1 MNISDEERRAF
12 TEHDLRVFS
21 IADPDP
27 NADPAAERLA
37 WAHLGEELGRV
48 LCDRYEH
55 GPSAHAESFVPP
67 HHCPV
72 RNAVVL
78 RARTR
83 DIRERVLGHR
93 AAVGRALRV
102 LESSCRG
109 DGWHR
114 RTEALIALSLAAG
127 QARCLG
133 NRLTS
138 LPTLVAS
145 RPGAL
150 AEALG
155 TALADSARA
164 LDAVQQRLRESAEP
178 GRTIPAAAP
187 LAAARSAARLA
198 TCLEEEVR
206 AEPIDASGTDLSHV
220 DHLDLPL
227 LAGVVWSRTTV
238 WPDTLATLTR
248 SHSNRVA
255 PGVYQIR
262 RTYP

>member
-1 MNISDEERRAF
+1 MNISDEQRRAF
-12 TEHDLRVFS
+12 TEHDLRVLS
-21 IADPDP
+21 TADPD
-27 NADPAAERLA
+27 ADPAAERLA
-37 WAHLGEELGRV
+37 WAHLGDELGRA

-55 GPSAHAESFVPP
+55 GPSAHAESLVPP
-67 HHCPV
+67 DRCPV
-72 RNAVVL
+72 RNAIVL

-109 DGWHR
+109 DGRHR

-133 NRLTS
+133 SRLTR
-138 LPTLVAS
+138 LPTLVPS

-164 LDAVQQRLRESAEP
+164 LDAAQQRLCESAAP
-178 GRTIPAAAP
+178 GRTIPAAAA
-187 LAAARSAARLA
+187 LAAAGSAARLA

-206 AEPIDASGTDLSHV
+206 AEPIDASDTDLSHV

-227 LAGVVWSRTTV
+227 LAGVIWSRTTV
-238 WPDTLATLTR
+238 WPKTLAPLTR

-255 PGVYQIR
+255 PGVYRIR
-262 RTYP
+262 RTYL